1 MRKHRLKKLLKLGLL
16 FFGISFLVINCKQDE
31 LITYEE
37 NNEINAKTVS
47 FEQAI
52 AFFQNKKGNDQF
64 AKRTSSKELLLNPDW
79 NSIEHS
85 DLVYTEAQLTKA
97 NTEVNRNG
105 DYTSKLL
112 FINIDDQIKSII
124 LTTWVTDYDSEN
136 NIVNA
141 TIYFNDY
148 DGAFMDA
155 YKIENGRFTKR
166 LVPSTNTQTASFFM
180 FLQDIFTPDCWN
192 TDNLEG
198 GELETV
204 DLGTVGSGGS
214 SFAGV
219 NISGPANGPGT
230 GSVYYSGYVDSGISG
245 GSGYTG
251 SNSISKN
258 GIDLGATLILMNSPI
273 DPDEKGNCPAGYT
286 KNPKTGKCDPICNGG
301 KIYNTSTEECNCP
314 RGKSEDDNGNC
325 VDNCNT
331 SKEDLKL
338 VFPNTSEATLEEI
351 ADAINEH
358 GKDFGID
365 TKEKLQHFLSQ
376 AGHES
381 TNYGGIEFGV
391 FTENLNYRVNQL
403 GTEGY
408 WQKYFNP
415 ITNPTADPNKA
426 NPNDYIGNTNSS
438 GITYV
443 NHESFANYVYN
454 DEYRDDSHKLGNI
467 NSGDGY
473 KYRGRGII
481 QLTGRSNYNSFNT
494 FYQTN
499 YDSSVNLLNNPDL
512 VASNKEIAVISALWF
527 FKNKVIDNIT
537 NGINENTSVEKVT
550 KRVNGKYKGL
560 NHRKELHTN
569 ATEHIDCL

>member
-1 MRKHRLKKLLKLGLL
+1 M
-16 FFGISFLVINCKQDE
+16 
-31 LITYEE
+31 
-37 NNEINAKTVS
+37 
-47 FEQAI
+47 
-52 AFFQNKKGNDQF
+52 
-64 AKRTSSKELLLNPDW
+64 
-79 NSIEHS
+79 
-85 DLVYTEAQLTKA
+85 VYTEAQLTKA

-112 FINIDDQIKSII
+112 FINIDDQIKSVI
-124 LTTWVTDYDSEN
+124 LTTWVTDYDAEN

-141 TIYFNDY
+141 TVYFNDY
-148 DGAFMDA
+148 DGVFMDA
-155 YKIENGRFTKR
+155 YKIENGMFTKR
-166 LVPSTNTQTASFFM
+166 LKLKPNIQTASFFM
-180 FLQDIFTPDCWN
+180 FFQEKEANDCWN
-192 TDNLEG
+192 TDNLPEG
-198 GELETV
+198 QQFNDV
-204 DLGTVGSGGS
+204 DLGIVSGSYSGSG
-214 SFAGV
+214 SFVG
-219 NISGPANGPGT
+219 AN
-230 GSVYYSGYVDSGISG
+230 YSGVSYYDLINYSVSPGGFVTGIG
-245 GSGYTG
+245 GAITLG
-251 SNSISKN
+251 
-258 GIDLGATLILMNSPI
+258 GIDAGATTILMNPPI
-273 DPDEKGNCPAGYT
+273 EPDEEGNCPPGYT
-286 KNPKTGKCDPICNGG
+286 KDPITEECISICNGG
-301 KIYNTSTEECNCP
+301 KTYSTSTEECNCP

-325 VDNCNT
+325 VDDCNT

-381 TNYGGIEFGV
+381 TNYAGIEFGV

-481 QLTGRSNYNSFNT
+481 QLTGRTNYNSFNT

-537 NGINENTSVEKVT
+537 NGINEDTGVDKVT
-550 KRVNGKYKGL
+550 KLVNGGNKGID
-560 NHRKELHTN
+560 HREELHTY